1 MNKPSAGLA
10 GYWQSKPLITFSQRQ
25 IQIATINEQGE
36 PSVGNNNR
44 YWYTDSWENAGS
56 IPQFQFIFMRSLDQ
70 NAIAHRYGNP
80 DRIEACTDSEIW
92 WYNSPQTVYSKLMY
106 QGL

>member
-1 MNKPSAGLA
+1 MLENKN
-10 GYWQSKPLITFSQRQ
+10 IFSM
-25 IQIATINEQGE
+25 TI
-36 PSVGNNNR
+36 
-44 YWYTDSWENAGS
+44 SWENPGS

-92 WYNSPQTVYSKLMY
+92 WYNSPQTVYSKLMH